1 MNEELKI
8 VLKKLGYTNPSY
20 DSINDLAQKY
30 YSKFKRREKEL
41 PYWINL
47 VEVMNLGYRG
57 SGKNENGHSRF
68 LYELFRYNS
77 NGTHPALN
85 SFINRFTDRKGF
97 KSKLKE
103 NKIIVNY
110 TFTETG
116 RHPDIYIKRLGEYD
130 SEKTI
135 SAVFE
140 NKIDYAEDR
149 KQQMED
155 YIKGMY
161 KERDN
166 KDDFCDSNCYAFYLI
181 PDYASIKKDDNVHD
195 NLGRQKVDRKEV
207 LNKLIPDEN
216 YILLSYKEDILPWL
230 KNDLLFS
237 LKEKYL
243 INNVKIYVQYLNN
256 RFGQIESIN
265 DIKIKVM
272 NTLEGIWELT
282 IQELCTLQD
291 GVEKYIIKRKK
302 EEIINSF
309 SSILGKN
316 KFQEIWKDGELGK
329 GYKLKLIEGFSIWC
343 ELNINGSK
351 EDFHIGIAIDD
362 PNGDKISTYNNY
374 IALFGKNQI
383 EKCNIEIN
391 QNPNLVEDT
400 DSTGSGY
407 IKSWTFR
414 AKGLDNLKNH
424 INYTLPDIL
433 IDFIDK
439 YPREE
444 GSK

>member
-77 NGTHPALN
+77 NGTHPVIN
-85 SFINRFTDRKGF
+85 SLMNRFTDRKGF
-97 KSKLKE
+97 KSKSGE
-103 NKIIVNY
+103 NKIAVNS
-110 TFTETG
+110 TFSETG
-116 RHPDIYIKRLGEYD
+116 RHPDIYINQLEVYD
-130 SEKTI
+130 SDETI
-135 SAVFE
+135 SIVFE
-140 NKIDYAEDR
+140 NKIDHAEDR
-149 KQQMED
+149 DKQMQD
-155 YIKGMY
+155 YIIGMH
-161 KERDN
+161 KEKN
-166 KDDFCDSNCYAFYLI
+166 NGKIILDSNCYAFYLI
-181 PDYASIKKDDNVHD
+181 SDCASKRNDTAHD
-195 NLGRQKVDRKEV
+195 TLGRQCVDEKKVLDI
-207 LNKLIPDEN
+207 LIPDKN

-243 INNVKIYVQYLNN
+243 IDNVKIYVQYLNN

-282 IQELCTLQD
+282 VQELCILQD

-309 SSILGKN
+309 SSILGKK